1 MIRYLGGFLMRKLV
15 GNLIEFRAT
24 DLQQQQ
30 QQKQQQSQKK
40 SLLFKANSLN
50 PVQ

>member
-1 MIRYLGGFLMRKLV
+1 MRKLV

-30 QQKQQQSQKK
+30 QRKTTAITKEV
-40 SLLFKANSLN
+40 SLI
-50 PVQ
+50 

>member
-1 MIRYLGGFLMRKLV
+1 MEEKYDSILGGFLMRKLV

-30 QQKQQQSQKK
+30 QQQQRKTTAITK
-40 SLLFKANSLN
+40 EVSLI
-50 PVQ
+50 

>member
-1 MIRYLGGFLMRKLV
+1 MIRFLGGFLMRKLV

-30 QQKQQQSQKK
+30 QKQQQSQKK
-40 SLLFKANSLN
+40 RSLSYLKLTL
-50 PVQ
+50 